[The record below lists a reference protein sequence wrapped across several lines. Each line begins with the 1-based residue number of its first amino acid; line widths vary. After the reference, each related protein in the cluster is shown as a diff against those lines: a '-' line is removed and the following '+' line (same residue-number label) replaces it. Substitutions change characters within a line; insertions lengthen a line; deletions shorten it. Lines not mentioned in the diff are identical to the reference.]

1 MSLNDPVRINIAG
14 DNTNN
19 KNDGKCASVEQFAV
33 PEGLQHFFV
42 VVPSKLRLA
51 TLTSFILWKCKV
63 GSIVVAICKSATLSK
78 VIKPQGPRRPH
89 TSNVI
94 AFHFGFTRAF

>member
-19 KNDGKCASVEQFAV
+19 NKIDKCASVEQFAV

-51 TLTSFILWKCKV
+51 TLTAFILWKCKV
-63 GSIVVAICKSATLSK
+63 GL
-78 VIKPQGPRRPH
+78 Q
-89 TSNVI
+89 N
-94 AFHFGFTRAF
+94 